1 MTSTGIHPLTWLEHP
16 RTDTAVEFFDA
27 ASSVT
32 ASYTAIAERALAIAG
47 GLIADGV
54 AAGSVVPLLCGNGP
68 DLIAGFYGI
77 QAAGCA
83 VSMLPPPTR
92 VSGDAHRERV
102 RQVIDALDADVLVL
116 DAAHESYAREVV
128 REEPAFASR
137 RRVRLLPADALA
149 AAGPGRRTAPD
160 LALVQFTSGSSGR
173 PRGVRVS
180 HDALAANVAAIRDWE
195 RATERDAWCSWLP
208 MHHDMGLIGC
218 MVVPVSGGNNDL
230 AVCTPETFVRHPL
243 AYLRRFDRGGAT
255 ITATPA
261 FGLQRIVDRV
271 RPEQLD
277 GLDFADWRALIVG
290 AERIDPA
297 LVESFTG
304 LLSGYG
310 LAPSAL
316 TPAYGLAESTL
327 AVTGVPVDRSAATVR
342 VRRRELA
349 VGAAVRTDVD
359 GLDEHGIVDVMS
371 CGRPLAGLDVWLA
384 GPEGEPLPEGHLGE
398 VVVTGTSL
406 ADGYLDGSA
415 AGTAFCDGRLYTRD
429 VAFERDGELFVLG
442 RLGDSLKVNARFVFA
457 EDVEMML
464 GRAGLDLNRTC
475 VVLGELGSRAHA
487 YAVLEDLDAS
497 CAEVADRVLLTTC
510 PGVERHVVPVPRGTI
525 PRTSSGK
532 SRRRELWLS
541 LSHKNASAETRR
553 EKADALS
560 AAGGPRDSARDHP
573 ATRARAGAVRLG
585 EGPEP
590 GQ

>member
-1 MTSTGIHPLTWLEHP
+1 MTTTGIHPLSWLEHP

-27 ASSVT
+27 GASVR
-32 ASYTAIAERALAIAG
+32 APYPGLAERALAIAG

-54 AAGSVVPLLCGNGP
+54 AAGSVVPLLCRSGP

-83 VSMLPPPTR
+83 VSVLPPPTR
-92 VSGDAHRERV
+92 MSGDANRERI
-102 RQVIDALDADVLVL
+102 RQVIDALDARVLVL
-116 DAAHESYAREVV
+116 DNDHESYAREVV
-128 REEPAFASR
+128 TEEPGFASSR
-137 RRVRLLPADALA
+137 HVRLLVTDALA
-149 AAGPGRRTAPD
+149 SAGPGRRDVPD

-180 HDALAANVAAIRDWE
+180 HDALAANVAAIRAWE
-195 RATERDAWCSWLP
+195 RATESDAWCSWLP

-230 AVCTPETFVRHPL
+230 AVCTPETFIRHPM
-243 AYLRRFDRGGAT
+243 AYLRRFARGGAT

-271 RPEQLD
+271 APEQLD
-277 GLDFADWRALIVG
+277 GLDFADWRTLIVG

-304 LLSGYG
+304 LMAGHG
-310 LAPSAL
+310 LEPSAL

-327 AVTGVPVDRSAATVR
+327 AVTGVPVDQSASSVR
-342 VRRRELA
+342 IRRGELA
-349 VGAAVRTDVD
+349 VGAVVRTDVD
-359 GLDEHGIVDVMS
+359 GLDEHGIVDVIS

-384 GPEGEPLPEGHLGE
+384 GPEGEPVPEGHLGE

-406 ADGYLDGSA
+406 ADGYLEGSA
-415 AGTAFCDGRLYTRD
+415 AGTSFCDGRLYTRD
-429 VAFERDGELFVLG
+429 VAFERGGELFVLG

-487 YAVLEDLDAS
+487 YAVLEDLGAE
-497 CAEVADRVLLTTC
+497 CAELADRVLTTTC

-532 SRRRELWLS
+532 SRRRELWLT
-541 LSHKNASAETRR
+541 LSHRNAMTATRQ

-560 AAGGPRDSARDHP
+560 ARGGPRDSARDHP
-573 ATRARAGAVRLG
+573 ATRT
-585 EGPEP
+585 
-590 GQ
+590 